1 MIIVYT
7 IIIGSMN
14 YLANGELLSSNIR
27 PESRKTSDSIN
38 QSLLVVT
45 DTAFPDPIYVFDCLQ
60 TYFEI
65 DFGGDIHDQ

>member
-1 MIIVYT
+1 MIIVHNIT
-7 IIIGSMN
+7 IGSMD
-14 YLANGELLSSNIR
+14 YFANRELLSSNIR

-45 DTAFPDPIYVFDCLQ
+45 DMAIPEVVCFFDCLL

-65 DFGGDIHDQ
+65 DFGGDNHHQ